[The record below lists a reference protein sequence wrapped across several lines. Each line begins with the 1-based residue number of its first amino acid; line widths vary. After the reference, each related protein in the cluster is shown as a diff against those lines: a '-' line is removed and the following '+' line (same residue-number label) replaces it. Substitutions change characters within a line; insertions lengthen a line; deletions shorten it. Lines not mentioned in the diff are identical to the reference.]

1 MVVVSQ
7 NIIRSVLVTI
17 LLLLNF
23 GRLFLLYCIQ
33 PRWRWYKVD
42 LALCALSCS
51 SFAILTGLFWSNR
64 FPAWSQVLFWITP
77 IFPPLQAVSWQHTE
91 LGHIQCLRSELTMLQ
106 YIRIIF
112 QQRENPLTPRLLRF
126 ICASFSVA
134 STLAKIAVSL
144 VGTFLLKSAHLGSL
158 YILLADYLC
167 VVAWYW
173 WLFQQSTAGRAKLRC
188 ISCHLSAMALLL
200 LVIAVIGTLERSW
213 MIALEVIAD
222 SHVIPLY
229 Q

>member
-42 LALCALSCS
+42 LALCAFLVVPLLFLLGCS
-51 SFAILTGLFWSNR
+51 GATGFQHGVKYSFGLHQYS
-64 FPAWSQVLFWITP
+64 
-77 IFPPLQAVSWQHTE
+77 H
-91 LGHIQCLRSELTMLQ
+91 HYKRS
-106 YIRIIF
+106 
-112 QQRENPLTPRLLRF
+112 
-126 ICASFSVA
+126 
-134 STLAKIAVSL
+134 SL

-158 YILLADYLC
+158 YILFADYLC

-213 MIALEVIAD
+213 MIALEVELVIIAIWA
-222 SHVIPLY
+222 SSLQSIP
-229 Q
+229 

>member
-7 NIIRSVLVTI
+7 NII
-17 LLLLNF
+17 
-23 GRLFLLYCIQ
+23 
-33 PRWRWYKVD
+33 
-42 LALCALSCS
+42 
-51 SFAILTGLFWSNR
+51 R

-77 IFPPLQAVSWQHTE
+77 IFPPLQA
-91 LGHIQCLRSELTMLQ
+91 

-112 QQRENPLTPRLLRF
+112 QQRENPLAPRLLRF
-126 ICASFSVA
+126 ICPSFSVA

-158 YILLADYLC
+158 YILFADYLC

-213 MIALEVIAD
+213 MIALEIELVIIAIWA
-222 SHVIPLY
+222 SSLQSIP
-229 Q
+229 

>member
-77 IFPPLQAVSWQHTE
+77 IFPPLQA
-91 LGHIQCLRSELTMLQ
+91 

-126 ICASFSVA
+126 ICPSFSVA

-158 YILLADYLC
+158 YILFADYLC

-213 MIALEVIAD
+213 MIALEVELVIIAIWA
-222 SHVIPLY
+222 SSLQSIP
-229 Q
+229 